1 MIIDEVVVVFVAS
14 VINVSLAAV
23 VDVVPTVIDAAA
35 VVNDFEIAVAVVVV
49 VVVVDSY

>member
-14 VINVSLAAV
+14 VVNVSLAAV
-23 VDVVPTVIDAAA
+23 VDVVPAVIDAAV

-49 VVVVDSY
+49 VADRY